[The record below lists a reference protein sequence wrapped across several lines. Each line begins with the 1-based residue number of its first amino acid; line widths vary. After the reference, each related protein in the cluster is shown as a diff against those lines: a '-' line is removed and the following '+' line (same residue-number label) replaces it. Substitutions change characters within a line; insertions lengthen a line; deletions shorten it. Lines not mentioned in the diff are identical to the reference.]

1 MRGQREKEN
10 GNKKKMTFLILNTFL
25 DLKNL
30 FQSKNHIYQNTFIL
44 IQIVFYVFYFHLYI
58 IKSF

>member
-30 FQSKNHIYQNTFIL
+30 FKSKNHIYQNTFIL
-44 IQIVFYVFYFHLYI
+44 IQIVFCVFYFH
-58 IKSF
+58 S

>member
-1 MRGQREKEN
+1 MRGQIEKEN

-44 IQIVFYVFYFHLYI
+44 IQIVFYVFYFH
-58 IKSF
+58 S